1 MDSFFALPAKEQ
13 VLLLNEAAKRHGHI
27 SNKIVEKDFW
37 IYWTLKQLFEN
48 YKIAPYIVFKGDTS
62 LSKAYNL
69 INRFSENIDLEIDK
83 NPLNLSVD
91 GGDRMRKDIHNAS
104 PYLRNIFENQSTSLL
119 NTSWLPLLNKQ
130 FSEVL
135 ASKNS
140 NLSIHDGDW
149 SLTISPKDSHII
161 LFHYPQVISYGI
173 RSSEARDLDHIKP
186 VIRLKFS
193 TRGDIFSATTRSFI
207 PYVMEFLPEIFNDH
221 ICAKITTTTLEA
233 EYTFWDKVAILHCLY
248 IQPQNKMLKAS
259 MAQHYYDIIMLARK
273 GIAINALHR
282 RDLLEVVTKNSRFE
296 YTEPINSIIYQAYD
310 DLLQHNIKLVPVA
323 DNITYLKNDYLTMQ
337 KNGMFFGDFPSFTEI
352 IKELKELEHILNN
365 N

>member
-13 VLLLNEAAKRHGHI
+13 ALLFNEAAKRHGRI

-37 IYWTLKQLFEN
+37 ICWTLKQLFEN

-69 INRFSENIDLEIDK
+69 ISRFSENIDLEIDK

-140 NLSIHDGDW
+140 NLSIHDDNW
-149 SLTISPKDSHII
+149 SLTISPENSHII
-161 LFHYPQVISYGI
+161 LFHYPRVINYGI
-173 RSSEARDLDHIKP
+173 RSSEARDLDYIRP
-186 VIRLKFS
+186 VIRLEFS
-193 TRGDIFSATTRSFI
+193 TRGDIIPTTTRSFL
-207 PYVMEFLPEIFNDH
+207 PYIVEFLPEIFNDH
-221 ICAKITTTTLEA
+221 ICAKITTTTLKA

-259 MAQHYYDIIMLARK
+259 MAQLYYDITMLARK

-296 YTEPINSIIYQAYD
+296 CTEPINSIIYQAYD
-310 DLLQHNIKLVPVA
+310 DLLQHNIKLAPVA
-323 DNITYLKNDYLTMQ
+323 DNITYLKNDYLAMQ

>member
-1 MDSFFALPAKEQ
+1 MDSFLALPAEEQ
-13 VLLLNEAAKRHGHI
+13 ALLFNEAAKRYGLI

-37 IYWTLKQLFEN
+37 ICWTLKQLFEN
-48 YKIAPYIVFKGDTS
+48 YKIAPYIVFKGGTS

-69 INRFSENIDLEIDK
+69 INRFSESIDLGIDK
-83 NPLNLSVD
+83 NHLNLSVD
-91 GGDRMRKDIHNAS
+91 GWYKMEKNIRNAKQD
-104 PYLRNIFENQSTSLL
+104 LKKTLENQSASLL

-130 FSEVL
+130 FSESL
-135 ASKNS
+135 TSKNS
-140 NLSIHDGDW
+140 NLSIHDSNW
-149 SLTISPKDSHII
+149 SLTISPENSHAI
-161 LFHYPQVISYGI
+161 LFHYPRVISYDI
-173 RSSEARDLDHIKP
+173 RGSEARDLDHIRP
-186 VIRLKFS
+186 VIRLEFS
-193 TRGDIFSATTRSFI
+193 TIGDIFSATTRSFI

-248 IQPQNKMLKAS
+248 IQPQNKMLKAR
-259 MAQHYYDIIMLARK
+259 MAQHYYDIIMLAHK

-282 RDLLEVVTKNSRFE
+282 RDFLEVVTKNSRFE
-296 YTEPINSIIYQAYD
+296 CTEPINSIIYQAYD

-323 DNITYLKNDYLTMQ
+323 DNITYLKNDYLAMQ